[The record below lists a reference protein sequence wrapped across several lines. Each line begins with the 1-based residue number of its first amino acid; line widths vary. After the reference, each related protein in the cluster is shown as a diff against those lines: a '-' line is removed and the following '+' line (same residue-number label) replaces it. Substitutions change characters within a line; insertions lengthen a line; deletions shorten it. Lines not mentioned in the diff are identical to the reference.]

1 MPIGFDFRDEVFLI
15 TGGASGIGLAVAEGA
30 REAGASVC
38 ICDVDKGAIESALK
52 RLGAKSLGILADISV
67 ESECDS
73 ILHEAV
79 EHFGKVNVLVN
90 CAGVFEEFRG
100 TLKQDLA
107 KWRRVIDV
115 NLQGAFLMSRA
126 AARAFKPSTRGNSI
140 VNVASVNGLNGFRAS
155 NAYGVSKAGVIM
167 LTKNLATDL
176 AASGIRVNAVA
187 PGFIDTPM
195 TEGIFSNAR
204 VDRNLFL
211 RRIPAGHFGKPGDV
225 ARAILFLAS
234 NWASYITGTVLP
246 VDGGWSAFGG
256 AGNVNEL

>member
-1 MPIGFDFRDEVFLI
+1 MPASFDLQGEVFLI
-15 TGGASGIGLAVAEGA
+15 TGGASGIGLAVAELA
-30 REAGASVC
+30 RECGADVC
-38 ICDVDKGAIESALK
+38 ICDIDKGAVENALK
-52 RLGAKSLGILADISV
+52 RLGSKSLGLCVDVSA
-67 ESECDS
+67 ESDCDK
-73 ILHEAV
+73 AV
-79 EHFGKVNVLVN
+79 QDTIEHFGKLSVLVN

-100 TLKQDLA
+100 TLRQNLG

-126 AARAFKPSTRGNSI
+126 AARSFKQGSRANSI
-140 VNVASVNGLNGFRAS
+140 INVASVNGLNGFRAS

-195 TEGIFSNAR
+195 TEGIFGNAR
-204 VDRNLFL
+204 VDQKPFL
-211 RRIPAGHFGKPGDV
+211 NRIPAGHFGKPGDV
-225 ARAILFLAS
+225 ARAIVFLAS
-234 NWASYITGTVLP
+234 DWASYVTGTVLP

-256 AGNVNEL
+256 AGNLNDA

>member
-1 MPIGFDFRDEVFLI
+1 MPAGFDFRGEVFLI
-15 TGGASGIGLAVAEGA
+15 TGGASGIGLAVAELA
-30 REAGASVC
+30 REFGAEVS
-38 ICDVDKGAIESALK
+38 ICDVDKRAVESATA
-52 RLGAKSLGILADISV
+52 RLGPKSLGLCADVSV
-67 ESECDS
+67 EADCEMTVR
-73 ILHEAV
+73 ETV
-79 EHFGKVNVLVN
+79 THFGKINVLVN
-90 CAGVFEEFRG
+90 SAGVFEEFRG
-100 TLKQDLA
+100 TLRQDLA
-107 KWRRVIDV
+107 KWRHVIDV

-126 AARAFKPSTRGNSI
+126 AARSFKQGARANSI

-195 TEGIFSNAR
+195 TEGIFSNAH
-204 VDRNLFL
+204 VDPNSFL

-234 NWASYITGTVLP
+234 DWASYVTGTVLP

-256 AGNVNEL
+256 AGSVNEA